1 MPVRAVLDLGS
12 ALPEQQ
18 WFYDMAGTSIL
29 LGSPEW
35 EAWLAD
41 AEHSAFRVIT
51 PHSIY
56 TVRRE
61 QRFGQWRWY
70 AYPQGSGSS
79 RHKRVSLGATSDLT
93 ALRLND
99 IGRAF
104 GTDQEP

>member
-1 MPVRAVLDLGS
+1 MPVSAVLDLGS
-12 ALPEQQ
+12 TLPDQQ

-29 LGSPEW
+29 LDSAEW

-41 AEHSAFRVIT
+41 AEQSAFRVIT

-61 QRFGQWRWY
+61 QRFGHWRWY
-70 AYPQGSGSS
+70 AYPQGSRSS
-79 RHKRVSLGATSDLT
+79 RHKRVSIGATSDLT
-93 ALRLND
+93 ASRLRD

-104 GTDQEP
+104 GTEQGP

>member
-12 ALPEQQ
+12 ALPEQH
-18 WFYDMAGTSIL
+18 WFYDMTGTSIHF
-29 LGSPEW
+29 GSLEW

-41 AEHSAFRVIT
+41 AEHRAFRVIT
-51 PHSIY
+51 PYSVY

-61 QRFGQWRWY
+61 QRLGQWRWY

-93 ALRLND
+93 APRLCD
-99 IGRAF
+99 IGQAF
-104 GTDQEP
+104 GTE

>member
-1 MPVRAVLDLGS
+1 MPVREVLDLGS
-12 ALPEQQ
+12 TLPGQQ
-18 WFYDMAGTSIL
+18 WFHDMAGTSIRF
-29 LGSPEW
+29 GSPEW